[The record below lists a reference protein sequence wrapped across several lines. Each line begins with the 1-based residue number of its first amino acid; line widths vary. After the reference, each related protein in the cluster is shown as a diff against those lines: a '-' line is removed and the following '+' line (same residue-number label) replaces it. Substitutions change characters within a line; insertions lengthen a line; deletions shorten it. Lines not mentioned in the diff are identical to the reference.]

1 MSHGGTVEGD
11 YTFALMRLLVTG
23 GAGFIGSNFVRY
35 WVERHPEDHVVAY
48 DVLTYAG
55 NRPNLADVEDRI
67 VFVQG
72 DICDR
77 AGAEQALRDEAIDT
91 IVHFAAESH
100 NSLAVL
106 NPGLFFRTNVLG
118 TQTMLEA
125 ARHVGIARFHHI
137 STCEVYGDLALDTDE
152 LFSEESPYRP
162 RTPYNASKAGADH
175 AVRAYGETYELPV
188 TITNCSNNY
197 GPDQFPEK
205 VIPVF
210 TTSALDDKNLTL
222 YATTE
227 NRREWLHVYDHCTAI
242 EAVLLRGKVG
252 ETYHVGS
259 GIEAS
264 IMEIADL
271 VLKIL
276 GKPASL
282 KEIVPDRPGHDRRY
296 LLDSSKLRSQ
306 LGWAPEISWED
317 GLSRTVEWYA
327 ANRAWWEPLRARAPV
342 IEGGWSTAG

>member
-1 MSHGGTVEGD
+1 MGD
-11 YTFALMRLLVTG
+11 YTLALMRLLVTG

-67 VFVQG
+67 VFVHG
-72 DICDR
+72 DICDGAAVGADAPRRGDRHHRPLRRRVPQQPGR
-77 AGAEQALRDEAIDT
+77 AR
-91 IVHFAAESH
+91 SR
-100 NSLAVL
+100 AVL
-106 NPGLFFRTNVLG
+106 PHQRARDPDHARGGPAGRGRPVPPHHHLRGLR
-118 TQTMLEA
+118 
-125 ARHVGIARFHHI
+125 
-137 STCEVYGDLALDTDE
+137 
-152 LFSEESPYRP
+152 RP
-162 RTPYNASKAGADH
+162 RPRHATRSSPRSPPIAPARRTTPARRGPTTPCA
-175 AVRAYGETYELPV
+175 AYGETYGLPV

-197 GPDQFPEK
+197 GPYQFPEK

-210 TTSALDDKNLTL
+210 TTPPS
-222 YATTE
+222 TTRPCRCTPPPRTAASGCTSTTTARPS
-227 NRREWLHVYDHCTAI
+227 RRCS
-242 EAVLLRGKVG
+242 
-252 ETYHVGS
+252 S
-259 GIEAS
+259 GARWARPTTWAAAS
-264 IMEIADL
+264 RPPSWRSPISCS
-271 VLKIL
+271 KIL

-317 GLSRTVEWYA
+317 GLARTVEWYA

-342 IEGGWSTAG
+342 VEGGWGSAG